1 MKSEMKCLILFFS
14 IGITF
19 SSFAQDLSPTTKKG
33 KVYSHEYYSFSYTEQ
48 YEQPEW
54 TFHLVCKLC
63 FGEEKRKNNFRPDK
77 SILTGSAQLSDY
89 KGSGYDRGHLVPA
102 GDMTRNT
109 IAMSESFFMSNM
121 SPQDPS
127 FNRGIWRKLE
137 SQIRKWSLDQ
147 DTIYVVTGPIIRSPY
162 KKIGANDV
170 AVPHSYFKALYFKN
184 SGKMCAFI
192 LPNQGSKQPLSIF
205 QCSIDKLELVSGLD
219 FFHRIPNNLENRLES
234 INPVLVYD

>member
-1 MKSEMKCLILFFS
+1 MKCLILFFS

-121 SPQDPS
+121 SPQSPS

-137 SQIRKWSLDQ
+137 SQIRDWSNYY
-147 DTIYVVTGPIIRSPY
+147 DTTYVVTGPIINFGFST
-162 KKIGANDV
+162 IGSNKV
-170 AVPHSYFKALYFKN
+170 AVPQLYYKVIYFKN
-184 SGKMCAFI
+184 RQKMIAYI
-192 LPNQGSKQPLSIF
+192 LPNEGSKSDLSNF
-205 QCSIDKLELVSGLD
+205 QVTVDEVEQKTMID
-219 FFHRIPNNLENRLES
+219 FFPSLEDALENRLES
-234 INPVLVYD
+234 SLIILK

>member
-1 MKSEMKCLILFFS
+1 MKSKMKCLTLFFFVCV
-14 IGITF
+14 TF
-19 SSFAQDLSPTTKKG
+19 SSVAQDLSPTTRIG
-33 KVYSHEYYSFSYTEQ
+33 KVYSHQYYSFSYSEQ

-54 TFHLVCKLC
+54 TFHLICKEC
-63 FGEEKRKNNFRPDK
+63 FGDEKRKNNFRADG

-109 IAMSESFFMSNM
+109 LAMSESFFMSNM

-137 SQIRKWSLDQ
+137 SQIRNWSQ
-147 DTIYVVTGPIIRSPY
+147 DHDSIYVVTGPIIRSPY
-162 KKIGANDV
+162 KEIGSNNV
-170 AVPHSYFKALYFKN
+170 AVPQGYFKALYFKN
-184 SGKMCAFI
+184 SGKMCGFI
-192 LPNQGSKQPLSIF
+192 LPNQGSKQPLSAF
-205 QCSIDKLELVSGLD
+205 QCSVDKLELVSGLD
-219 FFHRIPNNLENRLES
+219 FFPGIPNDLENRLES